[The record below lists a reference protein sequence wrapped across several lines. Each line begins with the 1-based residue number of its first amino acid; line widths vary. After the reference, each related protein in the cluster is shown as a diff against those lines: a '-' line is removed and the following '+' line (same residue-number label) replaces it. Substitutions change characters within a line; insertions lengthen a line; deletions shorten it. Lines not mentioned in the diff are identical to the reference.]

1 MTQALLIMGPQ
12 TSSHSDC
19 GYRPDGYF
27 ELQTV
32 KLKDLGCFGYF
43 SRPFIATE
51 NGVSMQRIAQKDSQY
66 MERKK
71 ETEGREEKGDL
82 VASFETLDVVE
93 PEINFTLSLL
103 NCYANH

>member
-1 MTQALLIMGPQ
+1 
-12 TSSHSDC
+12 
-19 GYRPDGYF
+19 
-27 ELQTV
+27 
-32 KLKDLGCFGYF
+32 
-43 SRPFIATE
+43 
-51 NGVSMQRIAQKDSQY
+51 MQRIAQEDSQY

-82 VASFETLDVVE
+82 VASFETLDVAE